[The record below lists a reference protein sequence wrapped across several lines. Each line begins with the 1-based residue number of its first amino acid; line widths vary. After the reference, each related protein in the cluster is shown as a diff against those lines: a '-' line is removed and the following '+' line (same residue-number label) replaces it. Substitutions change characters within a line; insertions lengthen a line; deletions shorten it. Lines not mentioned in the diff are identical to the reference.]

1 MEAINVGV
9 LTFVIV
15 AVIAVGILIY
25 TYSGR
30 KEVDG
35 RTLRDCSGGIS

>member
-25 TYSGR
+25 TYTPAGKMWTGER
-30 KEVDG
+30 
-35 RTLRDCSGGIS
+35 